1 MLGRL
6 HAPRRPGPVPFHPD
20 AAMRLP
26 APLRLVLL
34 ALLGLL
40 GGCVSRQPFVP
51 PVTDFDLDRYLGT
64 WYEIARLDHSFER
77 GLTRVS
83 AEYSLR
89 PDGGVRVLNRG
100 FNAAKNRWQEAEGRA
115 YFVLDPNTA
124 YLKVSFFGPFYGAYI
139 VAELDP
145 DYRHVLISGPNHDY
159 LWILARTPQLEAA
172 VRDRLVARAQAL
184 GFATDELI
192 WVEH

>member
-1 MLGRL
+1 MKEKRMM
-6 HAPRRPGPVPFHPD
+6 HSFPWT
-20 AAMRLP
+20 
-26 APLRLVLL
+26 PLRLKKGRFGFPLANRVDDRKVLFRVTSQDADTGREL
-34 ALLGLL
+34 Y
-40 GGCVSRQPFVP
+40 FVN
-51 PVTDFDLDRYLGT
+51 
-64 WYEIARLDHSFER
+64 HSEET
-77 GLTRVS
+77 LTRVS

-139 VAELDP
+139 VTELDP
-145 DYRHVLISGPNHDY
+145 DYRHVLVSGPNHDY
-159 LWILARTPQLEAA
+159 LWILARTTQLETA
-172 VRDRLVARAQAL
+172 VRDRLVARAKAL

>member
-1 MLGRL
+1 M
-6 HAPRRPGPVPFHPD
+6 
-20 AAMRLP
+20 
-26 APLRLVLL
+26 
-34 ALLGLL
+34 
-40 GGCVSRQPFVP
+40 
-51 PVTDFDLDRYLGT
+51 
-64 WYEIARLDHSFER
+64 
-77 GLTRVS
+77 
-83 AEYSLR
+83 
-89 PDGGVRVLNRG
+89 LNRG

-145 DYRHVLISGPNHDY
+145 DYRHVLISGPNHGY
-159 LWILARTPQLEAA
+159 LWILARTPQLEATA
-172 VRDRLVARAQAL
+172 RDHLVARAKAL

>member
-1 MLGRL
+1 M
-6 HAPRRPGPVPFHPD
+6 
-20 AAMRLP
+20 
-26 APLRLVLL
+26 
-34 ALLGLL
+34 
-40 GGCVSRQPFVP
+40 P

-139 VAELDP
+139 VTELDP
-145 DYRHVLISGPNHDY
+145 DYRHVLVSGPNHDY
-159 LWILARTPQLEAA
+159 LWILARTPHLEAT
-172 VRDRLVARAQAL
+172 VRDRLVARAKAL

>member
-1 MLGRL
+1 
-6 HAPRRPGPVPFHPD
+6 
-20 AAMRLP
+20 MRLP
-26 APLRLVLL
+26 APLRLVLVT
-34 ALLGLL
+34 LLTLL

-139 VAELDP
+139 VTELDA
-145 DYRHVLISGPNHDY
+145 DYRHVLVSGPNHDY

>member
-1 MLGRL
+1 M
-6 HAPRRPGPVPFHPD
+6 
-20 AAMRLP
+20 
-26 APLRLVLL
+26 
-34 ALLGLL
+34 
-40 GGCVSRQPFVP
+40 
-51 PVTDFDLDRYLGT
+51 
-64 WYEIARLDHSFER
+64 
-77 GLTRVS
+77 
-83 AEYSLR
+83 
-89 PDGGVRVLNRG
+89 LNRG

-139 VAELDP
+139 VTELDA
-145 DYRHVLISGPNHDY
+145 DYRHVLVSGPNHDY
-159 LWILARTPQLEAA
+159 LWILARTTQLETA

>member
-1 MLGRL
+1 M
-6 HAPRRPGPVPFHPD
+6 
-20 AAMRLP
+20 
-26 APLRLVLL
+26 
-34 ALLGLL
+34 
-40 GGCVSRQPFVP
+40 
-51 PVTDFDLDRYLGT
+51 
-64 WYEIARLDHSFER
+64 
-77 GLTRVS
+77 TRVS
-83 AEYSLR
+83 ADYALR
-89 PDGGVRVLNRG
+89 PDGGVRVQNRG
-100 FNAAKNRWQEAEGRA
+100 FNPAKNRWQEAEGRA
-115 YFVLDPNTA
+115 YFVLGPDTG

-145 DYRHVLISGPNHDY
+145 DYRHVLVSGPNHDY

>member
-1 MLGRL
+1 
-6 HAPRRPGPVPFHPD
+6 
-20 AAMRLP
+20 MRLP

-34 ALLGLL
+34 AFLGLL

-77 GLTRVS
+77 GLTRTS
-83 AEYSLR
+83 AEYTLR
-89 PDGGVRVLNRG
+89 ADGGVRVLNRG
-100 FNAAKNRWQEAEGRA
+100 FNAVKNRWQEAEGRA

-139 VAELDP
+139 VTELDP
-145 DYRHVLISGPNHDY
+145 EFEYALVSGPNHDY
-159 LWILARTPQLEAA
+159 LWILARTPHLEAT
-172 VRDRLVARAQAL
+172 VRDRLVARAKAL

>member
-1 MLGRL
+1 
-6 HAPRRPGPVPFHPD
+6 
-20 AAMRLP
+20 MRTLI
-26 APLRLVLL
+26 LLVLTLL
-34 ALLGLL
+34 ATACTGIPP
-40 GGCVSRQPFVP
+40 GHQVVKPFQ
-51 PVTDFDLDRYLGT
+51 LDRYLGT

-83 AEYSLR
+83 ADYSLR

-100 FNAAKNRWQEAEGRA
+100 FNAAKNRWQEAVGRA
-115 YFVLDPNTA
+115 YFVLGPDTG

-139 VAELDP
+139 VTDLDP
-145 DYRHVLISGPNHDY
+145 DYRHVLVSGPNHDY
-159 LWILARTPQLEAA
+159 LWILARTPHLEAT
-172 VRDRLVARAQAL
+172 VRDRLVARAKAL

>member
-1 MLGRL
+1 
-6 HAPRRPGPVPFHPD
+6 
-20 AAMRLP
+20 MRLP

-64 WYEIARLDHSFER
+64 WYEIARLDHS
-77 GLTRVS
+77 RVS
-83 AEYSLR
+83 ADYTLR
-89 PDGGVRVLNRG
+89 EDGGVRVQNRG

-139 VAELDP
+139 VTELDP
-145 DYRHVLISGPNHDY
+145 DYRHVLVSGPNHDY
-159 LWILARTPQLEAA
+159 LWILARTPQLETA
-172 VRDRLVARAQAL
+172 VRDRLVARAKAL
-184 GFATDELI
+184 GFATDQLI